1 MFRALFGKVCLSGS
15 SRENHPNF
23 EDSMNVS
30 RNVMRALFCVARA
43 QVRCVASALLAF
55 GLVAGSVSGAFAE
68 GFAVT
73 EWSARGM
80 GLGGGAG
87 GGMVARADDPSAVA
101 YNPAGITQI
110 PGTATQMG
118 LAVSMLNFDITRNH
132 TGETVSTSDQAWP
145 IPHFYVTHQLSDRV
159 WIGVGAFT
167 RYGLGSQFPDN
178 WTMFK
183 GEPALAGTLLSSGIK
198 SVTLLSSTINPN
210 IAFKLN
216 DVFSVSAGVSY
227 TWGYLSLNEQ
237 YNTNPAFSVMN
248 PGAGFAHADARIHS
262 ENGYAFGY
270 NFGLH
275 ARFNDQWSAGL
286 TYRASEDMT
295 FDGSARFRFS
305 GDASGIYAL
314 QQVMRNCDADGKL
327 SIPDV
332 ITLGVMYKP
341 LPNLSF
347 EGDVAYTVWS
357 RYRNLTINLH
367 NGTPTFFEQKN
378 WRDTWAFTFGVEY
391 APLDWLTLRAGFTYE
406 TSPLKDDN
414 CYDYLVPSNG
424 RNYYTLG
431 AGFKYENWTLDLAYM
446 YIDVR
451 DINYKDRPGE
461 QGGIPLT
468 STYSGRAH
476 NSYAHN
482 FGLTIG
488 YRF

>member
-1 MFRALFGKVCLSGS
+1 
-15 SRENHPNF
+15 
-23 EDSMNVS
+23 MNVS
-30 RNVMRALFCVARA
+30 RHVMRALSSVARG
-43 QVRCVASALLAF
+43 QVKGVASALLAF
-55 GLVAGSVSGAFAE
+55 GLVAGSVSGAHAE
-68 GFAVT
+68 GFAIS

-80 GLGGGAG
+80 ALGGGAG

-110 PGTATQMG
+110 PGTAAQMG
-118 LAVSMLNFDITRNH
+118 LAVSMLNFDITRNDNH
-132 TGETVSTSDQAWP
+132 ETVSTSNQAWT
-145 IPHFYVTHQLSDRV
+145 IPHFYVTHQLNDK
-159 WIGVGAFT
+159 WWLGIGAFT

-178 WTMFK
+178 WTARSVNTPLPPEM
-183 GEPALAGTLLSSGIK
+183 PVLAGGIK

-210 IAFKLN
+210 IAYKIN

-237 YNTNPAFSVMN
+237 YNLEGAFINPLLGN
-248 PGAGFAHADARIHS
+248 GQADARIHS

-286 TYRASEDMT
+286 TYRASEDMS
-295 FDGSARFRFS
+295 FKGSARFRFS
-305 GDASGIYAL
+305 GDPNTVNM
-314 QQVMRNCDADGKL
+314 VMKNVMQNCNADGKL

-357 RYRNLTINLH
+357 RYRNLTINMH
-367 NGTPTFFEQKN
+367 SDRTPQFFEQKN

-391 APLDWLTLRAGFTYE
+391 APIDWLTLRAGFTYE
-406 TSPLKDDN
+406 TSPLQDTN

-451 DINYKDRPGE
+451 DINYKNRAGK
-461 QGGIPLT
+461 QGTTDLI
-468 STYSGRAH
+468 STYEGKAH

-482 FGLTIG
+482 IGLTIG
-488 YRF
+488 YKF

>member
-1 MFRALFGKVCLSGS
+1 
-15 SRENHPNF
+15 
-23 EDSMNVS
+23 MNVS
-30 RNVMRALFCVARA
+30 LNVMRGVFCAARRQA
-43 QVRCVASALLAF
+43 RFAAAALLSF
-55 GLVAGSVSGAFAE
+55 GLVAGSVSGAHAE
-68 GFAVT
+68 GFVIT

-80 GLGGGAG
+80 ALGGGAG

-118 LAVSMLNFDITRNH
+118 LAVSMLNFDLTRYDN
-132 TGETVSTSDQAWP
+132 GKTVSSSDQAWP
-145 IPHFYVTHQLSDRV
+145 IPHFYLTHQLNDK
-159 WIGVGAFT
+159 WWFGIGAFT

-178 WTMFK
+178 WTARSANTPLPPEM
-183 GEPALAGTLLSSGIK
+183 PLLSSGIK

-210 IAFKLN
+210 IAYKIN
-216 DVFSVSAGVSY
+216 DIWSVSAGVSY

-237 YNTNPAFSVMN
+237 YNLNL
-248 PGAGFAHADARIHS
+248 GAMDMGVGHADARIHA

-305 GDASGIYAL
+305 GEGRAL
-314 QQVMRNCDADGKL
+314 GQLKGLMQNCNADGKL

-357 RYRNLTINLH
+357 RYRNLTINMH
-367 NGTPTFFEQKN
+367 SDTTPKFFEQKN

-391 APLDWLTLRAGFTYE
+391 APIDWLTLRAGFTYE
-406 TSPLKDDN
+406 TSPLQDTN

-451 DINYKDRPGE
+451 DINYKNRAGE
-461 QGGIPLT
+461 QGGNALIN
-468 STYSGRAH
+468 TYAGKAH

-482 FGLTIG
+482 FGLTVG
-488 YRF
+488 YKF

>member
-1 MFRALFGKVCLSGS
+1 
-15 SRENHPNF
+15 
-23 EDSMNVS
+23 MNVS
-30 RNVMRALFCVARA
+30 LNVMRGVFCAVRSQARVAA
-43 QVRCVASALLAF
+43 AVLLSF
-55 GLVAGSVSGAFAE
+55 GLVAGSVSGAHAE
-68 GFAVT
+68 GFAIT

-80 GLGGGAG
+80 GLGGGAA

-110 PGTATQMG
+110 PGTAMQLGM
-118 LAVSMLNFDITRNH
+118 AVSALNFDISRKH
-132 TGETVSTSDQAWP
+132 TGETVSTSNQVWP
-145 IPHFYVTHQLSDRV
+145 IPHFYVTHQLNDN
-159 WIGVGAFT
+159 WWFGLGAFT

-178 WTMFK
+178 WTK
-183 GEPALAGTLLSSGIK
+183 YSGEPGLKGALLSSGIK
-198 SVTLLSSTINPN
+198 PGTLLSSAIKPN
-210 IAFKLN
+210 IAYKIN
-216 DVFSVSAGVSY
+216 DMFSVSAGVSY

-237 YNTNPAFSVMN
+237 YNTTPLFSGLYGV
-248 PGAGFAHADARIHS
+248 GSAHADTRIHA
-262 ENGYAFGY
+262 ERGYAFGY

-286 TYRASEDMT
+286 TYRAREDMT
-295 FDGSARFRFS
+295 FKGQTRFRFS
-305 GDASGIYAL
+305 GDRTGIAAL
-314 QQVMRNCDADGKL
+314 KQYMETCNADGKL
-327 SIPDV
+327 TIPDV

-357 RYRNLTINLH
+357 RYRNLTINMH
-367 NGTPTFFEQKN
+367 SNRTPQFFEQKN

-391 APLDWLTLRAGFTYE
+391 APIDWLTLRAGFTYE
-406 TSPLKDDN
+406 TSPLQYDT

-451 DINYKDRPGE
+451 DINYSDRLGS
-461 QGGIPLT
+461 QGGIPMV
-468 STYSGRAH
+468 STYEGKAH

-482 FGLTIG
+482 FGVTLG

>member
-1 MFRALFGKVCLSGS
+1 
-15 SRENHPNF
+15 
-23 EDSMNVS
+23 MNVS
-30 RNVMRALFCVARA
+30 LNVMRRVSCAARSQARFVAA
-43 QVRCVASALLAF
+43 ALLSF
-55 GLVAGSVSGAFAE
+55 GLVAGSVSGAHAE
-68 GFAVT
+68 GFAIS

-80 GLGGGAG
+80 ALGGGAG
-87 GGMVARADDPSAVA
+87 GGMVARADDPSALA
-101 YNPAGITQI
+101 YNPAGITQV
-110 PGTATQMG
+110 PGTAMQMG
-118 LAVSMLNFDITRNH
+118 LAVSMLNFDITREH
-132 TGETVSTSDQAWP
+132 TGETVSTSNQAWT
-145 IPHFYVTHQLSDRV
+145 IPHFYVTHQLNDRWWV
-159 WIGVGAFT
+159 GLGAFT

-178 WTMFK
+178 WTAYG
-183 GEPALAGTLLSSGIK
+183 GEKSFLDPRIEGIPMPYLSGGIK

-210 IAFKLN
+210 IAYKIN
-216 DVFSVSAGVSY
+216 DIFSVSAGVSY

-237 YNTNPAFSVMN
+237 YNQSGPT
-248 PGAGFAHADARIHS
+248 GGILGHADARIHS

-295 FDGSARFRFS
+295 FDGSARFRFA
-305 GDASGIYAL
+305 DGIATPSL
-314 QQVMRNCDADGKL
+314 QAIMKNCEADGKL

-391 APLDWLTLRAGFTYE
+391 APIDWLTLRAGFTYE
-406 TSPLKDDN
+406 TSPLQDSN

-451 DINYKDRPGE
+451 DINYSDRLGQ
-461 QGGIPLT
+461 QGGIPLI
-468 STYSGRAH
+468 STYAGKAH

-482 FGLTIG
+482 IGLTIG
-488 YRF
+488 YKF

>member
-1 MFRALFGKVCLSGS
+1 
-15 SRENHPNF
+15 
-23 EDSMNVS
+23 MNVS
-30 RNVMRALFCVARA
+30 LNVMRGVFCAARRQA
-43 QVRCVASALLAF
+43 RFAAAALLSF
-55 GLVAGSVSGAFAE
+55 GLVAGSVSGAHAE
-68 GFAVT
+68 GFAIT

-80 GLGGGAG
+80 ALGGGAG

-118 LAVSMLNFDITRNH
+118 MAVSMLNFDITRNH
-132 TGETVSTSDQAWP
+132 TGETVSTSNQAWP
-145 IPHFYVTHQLSDRV
+145 IPHLYVTHQLNDK
-159 WIGVGAFT
+159 WWFGIGAFT

-178 WTMFK
+178 WTK
-183 GEPALAGTLLSSGIK
+183 YAGESAPLNHALLSSGIK

-210 IAFKLN
+210 IAYKIN
-216 DVFSVSAGVSY
+216 DIWSVSAGVSY

-237 YNTNPAFSVMN
+237 YNTTDLFSVLYHV
-248 PGAGFAHADARIHS
+248 GSAHADTRIHS

-295 FDGSARFRFS
+295 FKGQTRFRFS
-305 GDASGIYAL
+305 GDPSGIYAL
-314 QQVMRNCDADGKL
+314 KQYMETCNADGKI

-357 RYRNLTINLH
+357 RYRNLTINMH
-367 NGTPTFFEQKN
+367 SDTTPRFFEQKN

-391 APLDWLTLRAGFTYE
+391 APIDWLTLRAGFTYE
-406 TSPLKDDN
+406 TSPLQDSN

-451 DINYKDRPGE
+451 DINYKDKLGE
-461 QGGIPLT
+461 QGGIPMT
-468 STYSGRAH
+468 GTYAGKAH

-482 FGLTIG
+482 IGLTIG
-488 YRF
+488 YKF

>member
-1 MFRALFGKVCLSGS
+1 
-15 SRENHPNF
+15 
-23 EDSMNVS
+23 MNVS
-30 RNVMRALFCVARA
+30 HHVMRALSAVARR
-43 QVRCVASALLAF
+43 QVKGAASVLLAF
-55 GLVAGSVSGAFAE
+55 GLVAGSVSGASAE
-68 GFAVT
+68 GFAIT

-80 GLGGGAG
+80 ALGGGAG

-118 LAVSMLNFDITRNH
+118 LAVSMLNFDISREH
-132 TGETVSTSDQAWP
+132 TGETVSTSNQAWP
-145 IPHFYVTHQLSDRV
+145 IPHFYLTHQLNDK
-159 WIGVGAFT
+159 WWFGIGAFT

-178 WTMFK
+178 WTAYGGETGFK
-183 GEPALAGTLLSSGIK
+183 PVIPGTKMVLAGGIK

-210 IAFKLN
+210 IAYKIN

-237 YNTNPAFSVMN
+237 YNLGMQ
-248 PGAGFAHADARIHS
+248 GADAILGHADARIHS

-295 FDGSARFRFS
+295 FKGRARFRFS
-305 GDASGIYAL
+305 DDQYSAL
-314 QQVMRNCDADGKL
+314 LKDMMQSCNADGKV

-332 ITLGVMYKP
+332 ITMGVMYKP

-357 RYRNLTINLH
+357 RYRNLTINMH
-367 NGTPTFFEQKN
+367 SDTTPKFFEQKN

-391 APLDWLTLRAGFTYE
+391 APIDWLTLRAGFTYE
-406 TSPLKDDN
+406 TSPLQDTA

-451 DINYKDRPGE
+451 DINYSDKQGQ
-461 QGGIPLT
+461 QGGHDLI
-468 STYSGRAH
+468 STYAGRAH

-488 YRF
+488 YKF

>member
-1 MFRALFGKVCLSGS
+1 MMLVSGVRRRKS
-15 SRENHPNF
+15 YSIAEEF
-23 EDSMNVS
+23 MNVS
-30 RNVMRALFCVARA
+30 LNVMRRLVCAARSQARFVAAALF
-43 QVRCVASALLAF
+43 SF
-55 GLVAGSVSGAFAE
+55 GLVAGAVSGARAE
-68 GFAVT
+68 GFAIT

-80 GLGGGAG
+80 ALGGGAG

-110 PGTATQMG
+110 PGTAVQMG
-118 LAVSMLNFDITRNH
+118 MAVSALNFDITRDDNRK
-132 TGETVSTSDQAWP
+132 TVSSSNQVWP
-145 IPHFYVTHQLSDRV
+145 IPHFYLTHQINDNWWV
-159 WIGVGAFT
+159 GIGTFT

-178 WTMFK
+178 WT
-183 GEPALAGTLLSSGIK
+183 ARSVNTSNTLPYLSSGIK
-198 SVTLLSSTINPN
+198 SVTLLSSTINPTLAYK
-210 IAFKLN
+210 IN
-216 DVFSVSAGVSY
+216 DVWSVSAGVSY

-237 YNTNPAFSVMN
+237 YNQGHPLY
-248 PGAGFAHADARIHS
+248 PGMTLGSADARIHS

-270 NFGLH
+270 NFGIH

-295 FDGSARFRFS
+295 FKGSTRFRFS
-305 GDASGIYAL
+305 G
-314 QQVMRNCDADGKL
+314 QQAVVDQMKLHMQNCNADGKL
-327 SIPDV
+327 TIPDV

-341 LPNLSF
+341 LSNLSF

-357 RYRNLTINLH
+357 RYRNLTINMDSH
-367 NGTPTFFEQKN
+367 GTTPTFFEQKN

-391 APLDWLTLRAGFTYE
+391 EPLDWLTLRAGFTYE
-406 TSPLKDDN
+406 TSPLQDEN

-451 DINYKDRPGE
+451 GINYKDRAGK
-461 QGGIPLT
+461 QGPVDMSNT
-468 STYSGRAH
+468 HKGRSN

-482 FGLTIG
+482 VGLTIG
-488 YRF
+488 YKF

>member
-1 MFRALFGKVCLSGS
+1 
-15 SRENHPNF
+15 
-23 EDSMNVS
+23 MNVS
-30 RNVMRALFCVARA
+30 LNVMRRVSCAARS
-43 QVRCVASALLAF
+43 QVRLVAAALLSF
-55 GLVAGSVSGAFAE
+55 GLVAGSVSDANAE
-68 GFAVT
+68 GFAIT

-80 GLGGGAG
+80 ALGGGAG

-110 PGTATQMG
+110 PGTAVQMG
-118 LAVSMLNFDITRNH
+118 MAVSMLNFDISRTH
-132 TGETVSTSDQAWP
+132 SGENVSTSNQAWP
-145 IPHFYVTHQLSDRV
+145 IPHFYVTHQLNDK
-159 WIGVGAFT
+159 WWFGIGAFT

-178 WTMFK
+178 WTK
-183 GEPALAGTLLSSGIK
+183 YDNEPGFSTTLAGGIK

-210 IAFKLN
+210 IAYKIN

-237 YNTNPAFSVMN
+237 YNLDLNNMHMGT
-248 PGAGFAHADARIHS
+248 GQADARIHS

-286 TYRASEDMT
+286 TYRASEDMS
-295 FDGSARFRFS
+295 FKGSARFRFS
-305 GDASGIYAL
+305 NDTASPIL
-314 QQVMRNCDADGKL
+314 QTMMQNCNADGKV

-341 LPNLSF
+341 RPNLSF

-357 RYRNLTINLH
+357 RYRNLTINMH
-367 NGTPTFFEQKN
+367 SDKTPTFFEQKN

-406 TSPLKDDN
+406 TSPLQDSE

-451 DINYKDRPGE
+451 EINYSDR
-461 QGGIPLT
+461 QGRQDTHDLI

-482 FGLTIG
+482 IGLTIG
-488 YRF
+488 YKF

>member
-1 MFRALFGKVCLSGS
+1 
-15 SRENHPNF
+15 
-23 EDSMNVS
+23 MNVS
-30 RNVMRALFCVARA
+30 HHVMRALSAVARR
-43 QVRCVASALLAF
+43 QVKGAASVLLAF
-55 GLVAGSVSGAFAE
+55 GLVAGSVSGASAE
-68 GFAVT
+68 GFAIT

-80 GLGGGAG
+80 ALGGGAG

-118 LAVSMLNFDITRNH
+118 LAVSMLNFDISREH
-132 TGETVSTSDQAWP
+132 TGETVSTSNQAWP
-145 IPHFYVTHQLSDRV
+145 IPHFYLTHQLNDK
-159 WIGVGAFT
+159 WWFGIGAFT

-178 WTMFK
+178 WTKYGGETGFK
-183 GEPALAGTLLSSGIK
+183 PIMPGMVLSGGIK

-210 IAFKLN
+210 IAYKIN

-237 YNTNPAFSVMN
+237 YNLSSTSNAMVL
-248 PGAGFAHADARIHS
+248 GQADARIHS

-295 FDGSARFRFS
+295 FKGRARFRFS
-305 GDASGIYAL
+305 DDPYSVAL
-314 QQVMRNCDADGKL
+314 KGMMQSCNADGKI

-357 RYRNLTINLH
+357 RYRNLTINMH
-367 NGTPTFFEQKN
+367 SDTTPKFFEQKN

-391 APLDWLTLRAGFTYE
+391 APIDWLTLRAGFTYE
-406 TSPLKDDN
+406 TSPLQDTG

-451 DINYKDRPGE
+451 DINYSDKQGQ
-461 QGGIPLT
+461 QGGHDLI
-468 STYSGRAH
+468 STYAGRAH

-488 YRF
+488 YKF